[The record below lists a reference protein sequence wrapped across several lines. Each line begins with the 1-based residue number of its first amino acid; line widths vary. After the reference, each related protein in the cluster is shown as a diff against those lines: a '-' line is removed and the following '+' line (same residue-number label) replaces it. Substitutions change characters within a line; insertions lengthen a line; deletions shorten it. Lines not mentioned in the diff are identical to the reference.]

1 MNALVGL
8 LGQPVRKG
16 NMDEKHKGECR
27 TCWLL
32 CCALAQM
39 CAADPATVVDQL
51 TGYLWDEEEAG
62 EIKANAKADAPE
74 KAQEET
80 V

>member
-1 MNALVGL
+1 MESRNTKAS
-8 LGQPVRKG
+8 
-16 NMDEKHKGECR
+16 R

-62 EIKANAKADAPE
+62 EIKANRD
-74 KAQEET
+74 
-80 V
+80 

>member
-1 MNALVGL
+1 
-8 LGQPVRKG
+8 
-16 NMDEKHKGECR
+16 MDKKHKGECR

-51 TGYLWDEEEAG
+51 TGYLWDGKEAR
-62 EIKANAKADAPE
+62 EIKANARPHGERVSD
-74 KAQEET
+74 T
-80 V
+80 VQDVVGTGGI